1 MSDTSVRRVLVV
13 GGGVTGLT
21 VAFRLA
27 TAGVAVDLCEA
38 APRFG
43 GSVLTVR
50 EDGFVFDGGPD
61 AFVAQKPQ
69 VKDLAKDLG
78 IADRLIETRPESR
91 GIYFL
96 KGGKL
101 HRLPEGVVLAVPT
114 RFWPLMSSPL
124 FSKLGVARM
133 GLDVLLPRRKADPAA
148 DESIASFLRR
158 RLGQE
163 SVELFGEPLLAG
175 IYSGDPNEL
184 SLQATFPQLAQLEA
198 KYGSLVKGALAGRA
212 AALASAPK
220 GPPPSVFL
228 SFRTG
233 MGDLVDAL
241 VERCRALGASLE
253 HDCAVVSLRRES
265 IDGAAKFF
273 ATTQPPSGVPN
284 ERPHAYDHVVIAS
297 GAPVAARLLEP
308 FDPEVSTLLRKI
320 PHVSTAACQL
330 AFRREDV
337 PHPMDASGVL
347 FLRREGR
354 DASALTFLNTKWPG
368 RAPDG
373 VALLRVFFGGYAHPE
388 VKDKTDAELLEAA
401 RVELRDVLGVT
412 AEPLV
417 AKAFRWNDCRPQP
430 ILGHKERLTRV
441 QQRLRDHGGLS
452 LCGGPYDGVG
462 LPDCVRQANEVAAA
476 ILPR

>member
-1 MSDTSVRRVLVV
+1 MRRVLVV

-27 TAGVAVDLCEA
+27 NAGVAVDLCEA
-38 APRFG
+38 NARFG

-50 EDGFVFDGGPD
+50 EDGYVFDGGPD

-78 IADRLIETRPESR
+78 IADRLIETKPESR

-124 FSKLGVARM
+124 FSALGVARM
-133 GLDVLLPRRKADPAA
+133 GLDVLLPRRKADPTG

-220 GPPPSVFL
+220 SPPPSVFL

-241 VERCRALGASLE
+241 IERTRALGASLE
-253 HDCAVVSLRRES
+253 LESPVVSLRRES
-265 IDGAAKFF
+265 VDGAPKFF
-273 ATTQPPSGVPN
+273 ATVVDGP
-284 ERPHAYDHVVIAS
+284 RPHAYDHVVVAS
-297 GAPVAARLLEP
+297 GAPVAAKLLEP
-308 FDPEVSTLLRKI
+308 FDPEVGTLLRKI

-330 AFRREDV
+330 SYRREDV

-354 DASALTFLNTKWPG
+354 DASALTFLSTKWPG

-388 VKDKTDAELLEAA
+388 VRDKSDAELLAAA

-430 ILGHKERLTRV
+430 ILGHKERLTRI
-441 QQRLRDHGGLS
+441 QERLREHGGLS

-476 ILPR
+476 ILR

>member
-1 MSDTSVRRVLVV
+1 MSSQPSMRRVLVV

-27 TAGVAVDLCEA
+27 SAGVSVDLCEA

-50 EDGFVFDGGPD
+50 EDGYVFDGGPD

-69 VKDLAKDLG
+69 VKELAKDLG
-78 IADRLIETRPESR
+78 IADRLIETKPESR

-148 DESIASFLRR
+148 DESIAAFLRR

-212 AALASAPK
+212 ASLAASSTK

-241 VERCRALGASLE
+241 VERARALGASLE
-253 HDCAVVSLRRES
+253 LDAPVVSLRREA
-265 IDGAAKFF
+265 IDGAPKFF
-273 ATTQPPSGVPN
+273 ATTGDQP
-284 ERPHAYDHVVIAS
+284 RPHAYDHVVVAS
-297 GAPVAARLLEP
+297 GAPVAAKLLEP
-308 FDPEVSTLLRKI
+308 FDPEIGTLLRKI

-330 AFRREDV
+330 AYRREDV

-354 DASALTFLNTKWPG
+354 DASALTFLSTKWPG

-388 VKDKTDAELLEAA
+388 VRDKSDAELLAAA

-417 AKAFRWNDCRPQP
+417 GKAFRWNDCRPQP
-430 ILGHKERLTRV
+430 ILGHKERLSRI
-441 QQRLRDHGGLS
+441 QERLRDHGGLS

-476 ILPR
+476 ILR